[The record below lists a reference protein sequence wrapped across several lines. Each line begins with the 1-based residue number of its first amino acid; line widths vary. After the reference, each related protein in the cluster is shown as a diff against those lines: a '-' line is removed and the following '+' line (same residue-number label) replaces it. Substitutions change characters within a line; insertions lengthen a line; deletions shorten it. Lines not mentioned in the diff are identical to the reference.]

1 MAGGLIGSLLS
12 VFRGRKSD
20 RETASGQHGSRNGAG
35 GVEAVWTPKGYR
47 IISRQPVSEES
58 GDGADGTVELGRA
71 AYGGTDTSPPR
82 AGYGVGRS
90 YN

>member
-1 MAGGLIGSLLS
+1 
-12 VFRGRKSD
+12 
-20 RETASGQHGSRNGAG
+20 
-35 GVEAVWTPKGYR
+35 VWTPKGYR